1 MGGSYTADEQSAAK
15 LAGLI
20 ADAPGNLTAGVTTIQ
35 STTTATTTALVTH
48 GLGAV
53 PDFVIAASDKGGA
66 TAVAWAN
73 NATTG
78 VLTFTVTSA
87 TGFTVSYIAGYTA

>member
-1 MGGSYTADEQSAAK
+1 MGGSYTNDEQSAAK

-20 ADAPGNLTAGVTTIQ
+20 ADTPSYLTAGVTAAQ
-35 STTTATTTALVTH
+35 SATTATTTALVTH

-53 PDFVIAASDKGGA
+53 PDFVLAQSSKADVA
-66 TAVAWAN
+66 AVAWAN

-78 VLTFTVTSA
+78 VVTFTVTSA
-87 TGFTVSYIAGYTA
+87 TGFTISYIMGYTA

>member
-1 MGGSYTADEQSAAK
+1 MPGGYTADEQAAAK
-15 LAGLI
+15 LAGLLG
-20 ADAPGNLTAGVTTIQ
+20 DTPTNLTAGVVAAQ

-53 PDFVIAASDKGGA
+53 PDFCLAQSSKADVA
-66 TAVAWAN
+66 AVAWAN

-78 VLTFTVTSA
+78 VVTFTVTSA
-87 TGFTVSYIAGYTA
+87 TGFTVSYILGYTA